1 MNRPRFAEHR
11 GVTHST
17 LVLSVKDT

>member
-17 LVLSVKDT
+17 LLLSVKDT